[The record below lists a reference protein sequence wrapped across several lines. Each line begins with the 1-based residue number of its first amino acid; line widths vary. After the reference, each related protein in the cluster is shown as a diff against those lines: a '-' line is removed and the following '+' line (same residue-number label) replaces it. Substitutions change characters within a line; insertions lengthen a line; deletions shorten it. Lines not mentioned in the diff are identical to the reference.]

1 MNVSHSSRSSVK
13 AEKHDEVISSLPVES
28 EVGRAPTNETGDKN
42 ARHTVTADRGGS
54 EVTLNC

>member
-1 MNVSHSSRSSVK
+1 MNASHSSTSSVK
-13 AEKHDEVISSLPVES
+13 AEKHDEVISSLRVES

-42 ARHTVTADRGGS
+42 ACHTVIADRGGS